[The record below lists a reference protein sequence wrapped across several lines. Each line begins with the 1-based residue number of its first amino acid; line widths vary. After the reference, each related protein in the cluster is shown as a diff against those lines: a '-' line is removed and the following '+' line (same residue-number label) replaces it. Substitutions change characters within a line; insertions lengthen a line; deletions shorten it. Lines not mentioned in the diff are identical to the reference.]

1 MKIISKKDKIYMP
14 MGTGGLLRYQDEE
27 KQVFKIKPTHVI
39 MVVVLLSF
47 IELAV
52 RFLFPGIV

>member
-1 MKIISKKDKIYMP
+1 MSKKDRIYMP

-27 KQVFKIKPTHVI
+27 KQVFKIKPRMVI
-39 MVVVLLSF
+39 ALVVVIAFSVISL
-47 IELAV
+47 